1 MSSNTEEERKLATA
15 KASLSAVS
23 DGVLDYGAKEDLD
36 VAMLASYGHH
46 LAAGGIL
53 GRAAAAVPYIE
64 GDEDVVSF
72 DDGVRVP
79 SGLAA
84 IKALD
89 AEHNRMLKAIKALD
103 AEHNRMLKEVVVRI
117 VAEMSGPGQSLRAAL
132 RNLADN
138 PKFESFWKQ
147 LEPAAPSGDAE

>member
-89 AEHNRMLKAIKALD
+89 AEHNRMLK
-103 AEHNRMLKEVVVRI
+103 EVVVRI

-147 LEPAAPSGDAE
+147 LEPEKNASEGDAE